1 MLQTIPLSQL
11 KPSSR
16 NVRKKAGGIA
26 DMAASIAA
34 HGLRQN
40 LTVIPRDDG
49 YEVSAGGRRF
59 RALQLLEKEG
69 RLPAALADGIPCMLT
84 TDEAAAEVSLA
95 ENVVREAMHPADE
108 FDAFKA
114 LADDG
119 KTSDEIAERFG
130 CEPKH
135 VEQRLRL
142 ARVAPEILD
151 DYRSGKANLEQM
163 RALALTDD
171 IKVQRAAW
179 EAGKK
184 ADWKRSPNE
193 LRDAITS
200 KEIDGDSALGKFVG
214 LKAYEAAGGVARKD
228 LFSEDVYFPDH
239 LLLEQ
244 LALAKLQKTVDKVV
258 KEGWKWGEARLSFQ
272 YGDEQKFG
280 KAPSSWKG
288 GKQTWEPDTMAAAGI
303 VVCIGYNGQ
312 ADVKRG
318 LVKPEDRNDAAKAAG
333 GIDKIKGGK
342 TAKPAKKPGE
352 LSFAAVQRVQAEAM
366 AEIQRT
372 IAGEPNLALALLV
385 AEMAYTSLC
394 PGFTGERRRWVFISR
409 DHAGRVHGPHREIA
423 ETTVAGKAMEAAETE
438 WRKRLPTTLPKIR
451 EWALAQERTNPQ
463 VLMNLLAFL
472 VGRETECVD
481 ATPGQPSGITTLA
494 SAIDAD
500 LTEYWKPTEEW
511 LATLPKSTILEIVRE
526 SGKGGKTTAVK
537 LAKLGKAE
545 LPKAALAALPKGWLP
560 RPLAPPKA
568 KAKLDGKQKAAGER
582 EDDDRED

>member
-130 CEPKH
+130 CAPRH

-151 DYRSGKANLEQM
+151 DYRAGKANLEQM
-163 RALALTDD
+163 QALALTDD
-171 IKVQRAAW
+171 NTAQRAAW
-179 EAGKK
+179 AAGKT
-184 ADWKRSPNE
+184 AGYMREPHRI
-193 LRDAITS
+193 RDAITS
-200 KEIDGDSALGKFVG
+200 KEVDGDSALGKYVG
-214 LKAYEAAGGVARKD
+214 VKTYEAAGGIPRKD
-228 LFSEDVYFPDH
+228 LFSEEIFFPDH
-239 LLLEQ
+239 LLLEK
-244 LALAKLQKTVDKVV
+244 LALEKLQKTVDKVL
-258 KEGWKWGEARLSFQ
+258 KEGWKWGEARLTLSW
-272 YGDEQKFG
+272 GDRQKFG
-280 KAPSSWKG
+280 QAPSDRKG
-288 GKQTWEPDTMAAAGI
+288 TQTVYTADVMAKAGI
-303 VVCIGYNGQ
+303 IVHIGFNGQ
-312 ADVKRG
+312 AEVERG
-318 LVKPEDRNDAAKAAG
+318 LVRPEDRKEAAKTAG
-333 GIDKIKGGK
+333 GEDNIKGGK

-352 LSFAAVQRVQAEAM
+352 LSFASVQRLQAEVT

-372 IAGEPNLALALLV
+372 IVGDPNLALALLV
-385 AEMAYTSLC
+385 AELAYTSLC
-394 PGFTGERRRWVFISR
+394 PGFAGESRRWVFISR
-409 DHAGRVHGPHREIA
+409 DHAGRAHGPHREIA
-423 ETTVAGKAMEAAETE
+423 KNTPAGKAMAAAETG
-438 WRKRLPTTLPKIR
+438 WRKKLPTTLPKIR

-545 LPKAALAALPKGWLP
+545 LPKAALTALPKNWLP
-560 RPLAPPKA
+560 KPLAPPKA
-568 KAKLDGKQKAAGER
+568 KAKLDGKQKASGER
-582 EDDDRED
+582 EDDDVEG